1 MLSCVPQLDALE
13 LLDIR
18 FSDLVVREYAVR
30 QIDQLPDHELAEVLL
45 QLVQV
50 LKYEPYHD
58 SPLARMLLR

>member
-1 MLSCVPQLDALE
+1 LRCAQLDALE

-50 LKYEPYHD
+50 LKYESYHD